1 VDAAKNFM
9 DSLAN
14 AIAETGTNTN
24 IKDTIKLDIPI
35 ESIYVD
41 ADGNI
46 VVVNTNPDGSISE
59 TVLTPNGELNNTV
72 VQDADGNVYVVD
84 EQGKFNTEPYAYEI
98 TNRGDDMPLT
108 REEAEEKLAD
118 LVVKLKNIIKEK
130 YGNKN
135 DEFPKY
141 AYDNLGNFPQV
152 NYDYNYTIIMA
163 NGLYD
168 NGTITITPLGI
179 RQENEN
185 DIISTLYHEY
195 MHYLNDIK
203 SIFPYRKD
211 LNGNIFQIKDE
222 CYEQRMETDK
232 NFYERVSELYCL
244 ANPLEDIPISF
255 EDFTK
260 ELLDILDIFAERE
273 KMTKEIRCFSYT
285 YMPSNYFRDEI
296 NAYMETE
303 KAHHN
308 GLFNTSERKLNED
321 KKTKA
326 FYELKLEQSIKYE
339 NNNNYNTIGY
349 ENK

>member
-1 VDAAKNFM
+1 
-9 DSLAN
+9 L
-14 AIAETGTNTN
+14 
-24 IKDTIKLDIPI
+24 KLDVPI
-35 ESIYVD
+35 ESIYID

-46 VVVNTNPDGSISE
+46 VIVNANPDGTVTE
-59 TVLTPNGELNNTV
+59 TGLTPDGDVNNTV
-72 VQDADGNVYVVD
+72 AQDEDGDIYEVD
-84 EQGKFNTEPYAYEI
+84 EQEKFDKETYAHEI
-98 TNRGDDMPLT
+98 TNQGDGVPLT

-130 YGNKN
+130 YENNN

-141 AYDNLGNFPQV
+141 AYDNVDNFPQV

-163 NGLYD
+163 NGLYN

-179 RQENEN
+179 GQENED
-185 DIISTLYHEY
+185 DIKTTLYHEY

-203 SIFPYRKD
+203 SVFPYRKD
-211 LNGNIFQIKDE
+211 LNGSIFQIKNE

-232 NFYERVSELYCL
+232 NFYERISELYCF
-244 ANPLEDIPISF
+244 ANPLEDVPINF

-260 ELLDILDIFAERE
+260 ELLDILDVFAEE
-273 KMTKEIRCFSYT
+273 KKMTKEIRCFPYT

-303 KAHHN
+303 KAYHK
-308 GLFNTSERKLNED
+308 GLFNTSEKKLNED

-326 FYELKLEQSIKYE
+326 FYEIKLEQSIKYE
-339 NNNNYNTIGY
+339 NNNNYNVTGY